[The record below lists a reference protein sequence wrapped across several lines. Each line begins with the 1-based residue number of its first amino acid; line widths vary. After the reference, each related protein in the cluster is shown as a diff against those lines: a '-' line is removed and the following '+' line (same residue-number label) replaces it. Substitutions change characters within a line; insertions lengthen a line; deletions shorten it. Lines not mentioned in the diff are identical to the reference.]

1 VRFTILTEEIP
12 PHFYWNPT
20 KPIRGTEKFY
30 TYTAKCLAK
39 NHEVTV
45 LYDGPTVIA
54 AHNVRFVPREK
65 APKTCDAYLVCNPRR
80 PFVPKQSEKVVEW
93 TNFASWQDTSPDDTR
108 PLIVI
113 SQTAKKLVQNATRRP
128 IQVIGHGLD
137 RSIYHKKDGTL
148 EKIVVYSSSP
158 DRGLNRLVKL
168 WREHDIKK
176 EFGYDLVVTAYGT
189 QNVSDTKVAS
199 LLQKAAFWVHPGQG
213 VELFCLAAVEAQA
226 CGATPIVVPNG
237 ALSET
242 VMHGYRFTD
251 QHFDNGL
258 LAVLSGDAVIDGI
271 TADHIPDWDA
281 VTDEIEKLL
290 VG

>member
-1 VRFTILTEEIP
+1 MHFTILTEEIP
-12 PHFYWNPT
+12 PHFHWNPL
-20 KPIRGTEKFY
+20 KPVRGTEKFY
-30 TYTAKCLAK
+30 VYTAKCLAK
-39 NHEVTV
+39 KHKVTV
-45 LYDGPTVIA
+45 VYDGPDLEISSSL
-54 AHNVRFVPREK
+54 RFVSRENT
-65 APKTCDAYLVCNPRR
+65 PKSCDSVLICNPRR
-80 PFVPKQSEKVVEW
+80 KSPPMLCETIVEW
-93 TNFASWQDTSPDDTR
+93 TNFASWQDTAPYEDR

-128 IQVIGHGLD
+128 IHVIGHGID
-137 RSIYHKKDGTL
+137 RDIYNKKSGPL

-168 WREHDIKK
+168 WRDNNIQK

-189 QNVSDTKVAS
+189 QNVSDSEVAAV
-199 LLQKAAFWVHPGQG
+199 LQKAAFWVHPGQG

-258 LAVLSGDAVIDGI
+258 LAVLSGDATIDGV
-271 TADHIPDWDA
+271 TADHIPDWDV